1 MLRDIFQTETNI
13 LRVTSLASKHKFS
26 FDARN
31 KLHKSSEHA
40 YWHSENIFFELFV
53 ILQVEHNKGMGNS

>member
-1 MLRDIFQTETNI
+1 M
-13 LRVTSLASKHKFS
+13 ASKHKFS

-40 YWHSENIFFELFV
+40 YWRSENIFFELFV
-53 ILQVEHNKGMGNS
+53 IPQVEHNKGMGHS